1 MNTDKIAL
9 ITEAGN
15 GFGHKF
21 ATLLENHGFSVIIAT
36 KGEVYHTRQTLTQG
50 NIEILKTDLTQRR
63 DITQLHDYIKKRYD
77 KLDVL
82 INNGEIAN
90 GFGQKI
96 DQLRMEEDVKS
107 LYEVNL
113 FSILEI
119 TKTMLPLLKKS
130 DMGKIINISSALG
143 DINKMKDDGF
153 HYANYQ
159 MTAYATAKAALE
171 MFTVLLSRELRTTK
185 IQVNSFDPIR
195 LKNCTHNDVAICNQ
209 VEKELLEL
217 LDIGKVVGPAALSFF
232 K

>member
-1 MNTDKIAL
+1 MDTDRIAL

-21 ATLLENHGFSVIIAT
+21 APLLKNQGFLVIIAA
-36 KGEVYHTRQTLTQG
+36 KGEAYNT
-50 NIEILKTDLTQRR
+50 LKTLNLSNVELLKADFTHSG
-63 DITQLHDYIKKRYD
+63 DIAQLYAYIKTHYN

-82 INNGEIAN
+82 INNAEIAN

-96 DQLRMEEDVKS
+96 DHLRIDDVKN

-113 FSILEI
+113 FSILQV
-119 TKTMLPLLKKS
+119 TKAMLPLLKKS
-130 DMGKIINISSALG
+130 HRGKIINVSSALG
-143 DINKMKDDGF
+143 DINRMKDDGF

-171 MFTVLLSRELRTTK
+171 MFTVLLSRELQTTK
-185 IQVNSFDPIR
+185 IQVNRFDPIR

-209 VEKELLEL
+209 VGKELLEL
-217 LDIGKVVGPAALSFF
+217 LDTGKVVDSYALS
-232 K
+232 